1 MIVFRVSATTIP
13 KGIFGNPVGQPIKWL
28 EVVKSSSSSSSS
40 SVMCS
45 FSPAVNSRSSS
56 FVSPELE
63 YSLLRSATA
72 CSLSSVAR

>member
-13 KGIFGNPVGQPIKWL
+13 KGIFGNPVGQPIKWQ
-28 EVVKSSSSSSSS
+28 EVVKSSSS